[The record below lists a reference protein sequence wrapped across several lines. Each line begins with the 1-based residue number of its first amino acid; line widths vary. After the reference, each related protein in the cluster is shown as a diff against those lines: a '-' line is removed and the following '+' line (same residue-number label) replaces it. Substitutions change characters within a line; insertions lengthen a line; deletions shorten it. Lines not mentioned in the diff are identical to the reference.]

1 MADRMM
7 DEITYTHKGWFGLCP
22 AYISEPNS
30 VEPGLE
36 ARYPYTDW
44 LITLSVW
51 IYSVCFRLFEVD
63 NPMRPMRVT
72 GELEDPIV
80 VEYER

>member
-1 MADRMM
+1 MM

-22 AYISEPNS
+22 VYIESPYS
-30 VEPGLE
+30 DEPGME

-44 LITLSVW
+44 LMTLSVW

-63 NPMRPMRVT
+63 NPMWPMRVT

>member
-1 MADRMM
+1 M

-22 AYISEPNS
+22 VYIAEPLAND
-30 VEPGLE
+30 PWID
-36 ARYPYTDW
+36 ARYPCTDW
-44 LITLSVW
+44 LIDLSALF
-51 IYSVCFRLFEVD
+51 FRVFVNRGAD
-63 NPMRPMRVT
+63 DYPTWAIRVT